1 VRLFVRHRVGSLRRR
16 ALSRPPGDT
25 AFSPAYGLIDIV
37 TDVTQ
42 LSERLCNAAFLGDGD
57 PLV

>member
-1 VRLFVRHRVGSLRRR
+1 MAS
-16 ALSRPPGDT
+16 S
-25 AFSPAYGLIDIV
+25 DIV

-57 PLV
+57 PLF